1 MAEYDEEPLLG
12 TPARA
17 DGVHALHMEEE
28 AAPPPPRRYL
38 YAPISYEQATAPRRP
53 WWHPLRWHAAFQEHA
68 HVLDVLRPSPKV
80 RTALAR
86 TRWFLRA
93 AWPHNRM
100 HQTILIVFA
109 LWIMVSYVSF
119 TVDEVLPAGPVDDRI
134 YSGYAQIL
142 MNELADVHPAPPP
155 GDGVV
160 TQNAT
165 WAPEYCYSRGKPLRL
180 FDAVGCKTAT
190 SFTIDTVPNKNSMI
204 STDTSFLYID
214 RGRPVPDTDADAAPH
229 APRDTT
235 LAARP
240 APAQVYVRAQD
251 PHGPLA
257 GQHKIEVNITATF
270 FRPARIL
277 FDHTLVAKVERGHGT
292 QGIEI
297 VSPVVSEH
305 AHLEAEPLQFDVT
318 ISVPPETVAGLE
330 IDTPNADVHL
340 FTERAQAST
349 NNPAHLSD
357 DVRGVFALLLGDSR
371 TNKAGQGVP
380 AEAPAAAL
388 PAEHFFGHL
397 GVQTDV
403 GEIVA
408 DSHVRSNSLLRLAT
422 RSGDITVQG
431 TLTSPVLQL
440 DTASGRIAY
449 AHPGASYASRSSELT
464 TRTGDIVLHDGT
476 HVSGVRSRATSTS
489 GAIGGSG
496 TWHANLSLALNT
508 GPGLLNAS
516 VAVHRPLLQNIEYSD
531 FLASEHGRRVDNAFV
546 SQNGSVAVRYVEH
559 AAGVPLRASATSA
572 GNVTM
577 RLAPT
582 YEGPVS
588 ARGRMAFAGHAP
600 LPAGRHWDAMTRVNE
615 GDNVVVNATVYW
627 DDAARPPLAPSA
639 DTMPLIEPGKSV
651 LSYGPQV
658 TAVSYDA
665 NAQIFAP

>member
-17 DGVHALHMEEE
+17 DGVQALHLEEPV
-28 AAPPPPRRYL
+28 APPPRHYL

-53 WWHPLRWHAAFQEHA
+53 WWHPLRWHAAWQEHA

-80 RTALAR
+80 RTVLAR

-119 TVDEVLPAGPVDDRI
+119 SVDEVLPAGPVDDRI
-134 YSGYAQIL
+134 YSGYAQL
-142 MNELADVHPAPPP
+142 LLDELADVHPAPAP

-190 SFTIDTVPNKNSMI
+190 SFTIDAVPNKNSMI

-214 RGRPVPDTDADAAPH
+214 RGRPVPDADEAPKNT
-229 APRDTT
+229 RDVP

-270 FRPARIL
+270 FRPARVL

-297 VSPVVSEH
+297 RSPVVSEH
-305 AHLEAEPLQFDVT
+305 AHLETEPLQFDVT

-330 IDTPNADVHL
+330 IEAPNADVQL
-340 FTERAQAST
+340 FTELAQAST
-349 NNPAHLSD
+349 NDPAHLSD

-371 TNKAGQGVP
+371 TDSGK
-380 AEAPAAAL
+380 APAPPAAL
-388 PAEHFFGHL
+388 PAEHFFGHVS
-397 GVQTDV
+397 VQTDV

-408 DSHVRSNSLLRLAT
+408 ASHVRSNSLLRLAT
-422 RSGDITVQG
+422 RRGDLTVQG

-449 AHPGASYASRSSELT
+449 VRPGMSYASRSSELT
-464 TRTGDIVLHDGT
+464 TRTGDIVLDAGT
-476 HVSGVRSRATSTS
+476 HVSGVRSRATSAS
-489 GAIGGSG
+489 GAIVGSG
-496 TWHANLSLALNT
+496 TWHANLSLALTT
-508 GPGLLNAS
+508 GPGALNAS
-516 VAVHRPLLQNIEYSD
+516 VAVHHPLLRNVEYSD
-531 FLASEHGRRVDNAFV
+531 YLASEHGRRVDNAFV
-546 SQNGSVAVRYVEH
+546 SQNGSVSVRYVEH
-559 AAGVPLRASATSA
+559 EAGVPLRTSATSA

-582 YEGPVS
+582 YEGPLS
-588 ARGRMAFAGHAP
+588 ARGRVAFTTHVP
-600 LPAGRHWDAMTRVNE
+600 FPAGRHWDAATRGRE
-615 GDNVVVNATVYW
+615 GGQVVANATTYW
-627 DDAARPPLAPSA
+627 DDAARPPLAPPTDA
-639 DTMPLIEPGKSV
+639 QPLIEAGKSV
-651 LSYGPQV
+651 LSYGPHATLTSLDAEAQLIV
-658 TAVSYDA
+658 T
-665 NAQIFAP
+665 